1 MSPQLSAGWLEATKL
16 VTAKVAPPR
25 PVASISMTELW
36 NYQTSSGQ
44 RLARTEMLEIMT
56 QETVLYL

>member
-25 PVASISMTELW
+25 PVASISMA
-36 NYQTSSGQ
+36 SSAIIGLAAS
-44 RLARTEMLEIMT
+44 RDSLARKCWK
-56 QETVLYL
+56 